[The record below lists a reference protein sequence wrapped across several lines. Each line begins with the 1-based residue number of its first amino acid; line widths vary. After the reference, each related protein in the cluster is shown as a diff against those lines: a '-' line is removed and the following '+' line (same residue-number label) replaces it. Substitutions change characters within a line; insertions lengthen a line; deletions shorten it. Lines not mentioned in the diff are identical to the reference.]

1 MIWVVCYCL
10 AMKNTLAIDI
20 GGTNFSIAIFEGA
33 SLFGKLTHST
43 DRKAGPTGILNQI
56 EKMLR
61 VLWRDG
67 AIHGCGIGFG
77 GPVDFAAQKV
87 VASTHVDGWEGFD
100 LVREVETRFCTP
112 VVIDRD
118 SMVGVLGE
126 GYFGAGRGIR
136 PLFYITLSTGIG
148 GGLLT
153 ASGLYRGA
161 DSFACELGH
170 HTVVPDGPACLCG
183 SNGCL
188 ERMCSGLWLERDY
201 GRPAQELFMEPEF
214 VSRYVIHLAQGIK
227 SCLMFLNPARIVIG
241 GGISQAADLLF
252 IPLRKELDRQMTS
265 WWRASVE
272 VVPAALV
279 GESVLWGALAL
290 ATEHIYHQNPASLDC
305 VSDAVAPPLLQG

>member
-1 MIWVVCYCL
+1 MMKLMWYCL
-10 AMKNTLAIDI
+10 GMKNTLAIDI

-33 SLFGKLTHST
+33 SLIGKLTHST
-43 DRKAGPTGILNQI
+43 DRKASPIGMLNQI
-56 EKMLR
+56 EKMLK
-61 VLWRDG
+61 VLWHDG
-67 AIHGCGIGFG
+67 TLHGCGIGFG
-77 GPVDFAAQKV
+77 GPVDFTAQKV
-87 VASTHVDGWEGFD
+87 IASTHVEGWEGFD
-100 LVREVETRFCTP
+100 LAREVETRFCTP

-126 GYFGAGRGIR
+126 GHFGAGRGFR

-153 ASGLYRGA
+153 ANGLYRGA

-170 HTVVPDGPACLCG
+170 HTIVPDGPACLCG

-227 SCLMFLNPARIVIG
+227 SCLMFLNPARIIIG

-252 IPLRKELDRQMTS
+252 VPLRKELDRQMTS

-290 ATEHIYHQNPASLDC
+290 ASEHIYHQNPASLDG

>member
-1 MIWVVCYCL
+1 
-10 AMKNTLAIDI
+10 MKDTLAIDI
-20 GGTNFSIAIFEGA
+20 GGTNFSIAIFEGTT
-33 SLFGKLTHST
+33 LIGKLSHPT
-43 DRKAGPTGILNQI
+43 DRTAGPRGMLNQI
-56 EKMLR
+56 ERMLK
-61 VLWRDG
+61 VLRHD
-67 AIHGCGIGFG
+67 AAFHGCGIGFG
-77 GPVDFAAQKV
+77 GPVDFAAQRII
-87 VASTHVDGWEGFD
+87 ASTHVDGWEGFD
-100 LVREVETRFCTP
+100 LAREVRERFGTP

-126 GYFGAGRGIR
+126 GYFGAGRGFR

-153 ASGLYRGA
+153 EGGLYRGA

-170 HTVVPDGPACLCG
+170 HAILPGGPACLCG

-201 GRPAQELFMEPEF
+201 GCPAQELFKDPEF

-241 GGISQAADLLF
+241 GGISQAGDLLF
-252 IPLRKELDRQMTS
+252 VPLREELARQMTS
-265 WWRASVE
+265 WWKANVV
-272 VVPAALV
+272 VVPAALA

-290 ATEHIYHQNPASLDC
+290 VAEHIYKQNPADLDSL
-305 VSDAVAPPLLQG
+305 SGAVAPPLLQG